1 MEKTIKIGEADIKM
15 RSSAAIPRL
24 YRIKF
29 RRDIFKDLNS
39 IQATDD
45 SIPFESIEIFE
56 NLAYIMAAHA
66 DPDINPN
73 VEEWLAQFDT
83 KDFFNALADIMSLW
97 SEEVEQTSTEKK
109 DIEQ

>member
-1 MEKTIKIGEADIKM
+1 MEKTIKIGDKEVRM

-29 RRDIFKDLNS
+29 RKDIFKDLNALQN
-39 IQATDD
+39 IGEEM
-45 SIPFESIEIFE
+45 PFESIEIFE

-66 DPDINPN
+66 DININPN

-83 KDFFNALADIMSLW
+83 KDFFNALTDIMSLW
-97 SEEVEQTSTEKK
+97 SEEIEQTSTEKK